1 MPADLVFV
9 TPAVVEPEPIND
21 DGLIF
26 DGFPQPPDVPPDP
39 TGEEWRGPQGEKGD
53 QGDVGPPGPVGPA
66 GPASTVPGP
75 PGPQGEQ
82 GPPGIAAGASVTGSW
97 DWQIAAQTGAVLA
110 NKVGVNH
117 DNPSLATAI
126 HIASRANGGI
136 EYGAVLR
143 GLHAGDAVAIW
154 DVADNTRWGR
164 WNVTGTAVDNGD
176 WFQIPVVAQAGMG
189 GEPAN
194 NADVQVLLLADG
206 GSSVAGGAVTD
217 ATPPTSPADGA
228 LWWDATS
235 GNLFV
240 FYDDGTSSQWV
251 PATSTVAMPAPRNTA
266 KLQAQWVSG
275 AVVANDTVWLVYDA
289 PYAGTVQSLTYFT
302 ANGSFTVAI
311 QINGV
316 SVTGLGA
323 IAVSSA
329 TPATATATAANTF
342 AAGQRIT
349 AVVTAATGSPTDAL
363 LSLAVTWS

>member
-1 MPADLVFV
+1 MARTLVFSGGG
-9 TPAVVEPEPIND
+9 TTTTTTAPEVIHD
-21 DGLIF
+21 ELHFGGYL
-26 DGFPQPPDVPPDP
+26 QPPDVPPDP
-39 TGEEWRGPQGEKGD
+39 TGEQWRGPPGPPGPSGVAGSPGVDGEDGA
-53 QGDVGPPGPVGPA
+53 VGPPGP
-66 GPASTVPGP
+66 PGAD
-75 PGPQGEQ
+75 GA
-82 GPPGIAAGASVTGSW
+82 AAGASVTGSW
-97 DWQIAAQTGAVLA
+97 DWLTAAQSGAVLA
-110 NKVGVNH
+110 NKVGLNH
-117 DNPSLATAI
+117 DSPASATAI

-143 GLHAGDAVAIW
+143 GLHAGDLVSIW
-154 DVADNTRWGR
+154 DVADSSRWGR
-164 WNVTGTAVDNGD
+164 WNVTGDAIDNGT
-176 WFQIPVVAQAGMG
+176 WFQIPVTAQAGMG

-194 NADVQVLLLADG
+194 NADVQVLLLAG
-206 GSSVAGGAVTD
+206 GGAAVSGGAVTD
-217 ATPPTSPADGA
+217 VTPPASPTDGA
-228 LWWDATS
+228 LWWDANS

-240 FYDDGTSSQWV
+240 YFADGSSSQWV
-251 PATSTVAMPAPRNTA
+251 PATSTVAMPPPRNTA

-302 ANGSFTVAI
+302 GAGSFTVAI
-311 QINGV
+311 QINGT
-316 SVTGLGA
+316 SVTGLGV